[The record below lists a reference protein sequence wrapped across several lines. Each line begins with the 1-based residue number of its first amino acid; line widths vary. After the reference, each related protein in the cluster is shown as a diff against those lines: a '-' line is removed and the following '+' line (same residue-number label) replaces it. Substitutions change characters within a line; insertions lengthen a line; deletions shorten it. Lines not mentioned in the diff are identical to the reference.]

1 MLNYDSILIRFGEL
15 STKGKNKKDFVVQ
28 LYKNVK
34 TALQDFKGLS
44 FNRSHD
50 RIYVKLNDEDPTSVA
65 DILKDVSGIANF
77 SFVYKVNESLDDI
90 KKATLELVLKQ
101 GGKTFKVDT
110 KRANKSFPIHSDD
123 MNRHIAG
130 NILASTDLKVDVHN
144 PDILVKVEI
153 RQEGTFVYTSKIQ
166 GAGGYP
172 LGVGGKAMLLM
183 SGGIDSPVA
192 AYLMMKRGVKI
203 EAIHFA
209 SPPYTSPQAVDK
221 VKDLLYV
228 LSKYRCPIKLHIVP
242 FTKLQEKIYEVCD
255 ESYAITIMRRM
266 MYRIAERVA
275 KNRNCTALVSG
286 ESVGQVASQTLESM
300 ATINEVIKLPMIRPL
315 AVMDKVEIIAIAEK
329 IKTFEISIRPF
340 IDCCTIFNPVSPVT
354 KPRVH
359 IAKEMEERFDYE
371 QLVYDCVNEIET
383 ITIDANVQEESEI
396 DKFF

>member
-1 MLNYDSILIRFGEL
+1 MLKFDSILIRFGEL
-15 STKGKNKKDFVVQ
+15 STKGKNKKDFVIQ
-28 LYKNVK
+28 LYKNIK
-34 TALQDFKGLS
+34 TALQDFEGLS
-44 FNRSHD
+44 FTRSHD
-50 RIYVKLNDEDPTSVA
+50 RIYVKLNNEDPNSVA
-65 DILKDVSGIANF
+65 EILKDVSGIANF
-77 SFVYKVNESLDDI
+77 SFVYKVEESLDEI
-90 KKATLELVLKQ
+90 KKATLELVQ
-101 GGKTFKVDT
+101 GQEGKTFKVDT
-110 KRANKSFPIHSDD
+110 KRANKSFPIHSDE

-130 NILASTDLKVDVHN
+130 NILASTSLKVDVHN

-153 RQEGTFVYTSKIQ
+153 RQEGSFVYTSQIK

-209 SPPYTSPQAVDK
+209 SPPYTSTQAVDK

-242 FTKLQEKIYEVCD
+242 FTKLQEKIYECCD

-300 ATINEVIKLPMIRPL
+300 ATINEVIKMPMIRPV
-315 AVMDKVEIIAIAEK
+315 AVLDKLEIIDIAQK
-329 IKTFEISIRPF
+329 IKTFDISIRPF
-340 IDCCTIFNPVSPVT
+340 IDCCTIFNPVAPVT
-354 KPRVH
+354 KPRAH
-359 IAKEMEERFDYE
+359 IAREMEEKFDYD
-371 QLVYDCVNEIET
+371 QLVYECVSNIET
-383 ITIDANVQEESEI
+383 ITIDANVKEESEI
-396 DKFF
+396 DIFF